1 MNKCKRKKAWNKE
14 EGKKKEKL
22 SWQFKHT
29 LVMEINNAILIYWI
43 KVTLKQ
49 YFNFLTVE
57 ISFSLFLRWCLFY
70 GMLSLEMFNYN
81 NNMIM
86 LLKSLICL
94 NIFKISLPIL
104 LYFFFYNKMNNLY
117 SMHFFVV
124 FTETQ

>member
-1 MNKCKRKKAWNKE
+1 
-14 EGKKKEKL
+14 
-22 SWQFKHT
+22 
-29 LVMEINNAILIYWI
+29 MEINNAILIYWI

-57 ISFSLFLRWCLFY
+57 FSFSLFLRWYLFY
-70 GMLSLEMFNYN
+70 SMLSLEMFNYN

-86 LLKSLICL
+86 LLKFLICL
-94 NIFKISLPIL
+94 NVFKISLPIL
-104 LYFFFYNKMNNLY
+104 LYLFFYNEVNNLY

>member
-1 MNKCKRKKAWNKE
+1 
-14 EGKKKEKL
+14 
-22 SWQFKHT
+22 
-29 LVMEINNAILIYWI
+29 MEINNAILIYWI

-57 ISFSLFLRWCLFY
+57 FSFSLFLRWYLFY

-86 LLKSLICL
+86 LLKFLICL
-94 NIFKISLPIL
+94 NVFKISLPIL
-104 LYFFFYNKMNNLY
+104 LYLFFYNEVNNLY